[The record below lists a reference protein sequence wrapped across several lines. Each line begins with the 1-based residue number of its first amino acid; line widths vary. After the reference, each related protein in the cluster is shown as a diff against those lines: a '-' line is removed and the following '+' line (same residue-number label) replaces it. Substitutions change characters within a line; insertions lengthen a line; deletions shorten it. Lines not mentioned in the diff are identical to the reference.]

1 MSEEQVDLLAG
12 LKTGRW
18 LDNQHFPPL
27 RWVVHGLIP
36 EGLTLLVGGP
46 KIGKSWLSLDIGLAG
61 ASGGCAVGAIPVEKR
76 PVLLLALEDGDRRL
90 QSRARQLLGP
100 DPIPDGLDYMTQV
113 IPGTAKATIETW
125 LASLPN
131 ISPPPLVILDTLGKV
146 MPPSRPGESDY
157 QRDYRVAGALKAV
170 ADSWPGMALVALHH
184 DRKAAAEDFVGTVSG
199 TNGIAGA
206 ADTVVVL
213 NRRRTENTGRFLVTG
228 RDVTE
233 NEYAVAMDGCRWTL
247 AGNSL
252 ASAAQAAEEDRATA
266 GLGDRS
272 ADVLR
277 FVGQHPEGVRAAEV
291 AIGLSLDREQVKV
304 YLVRLLDAGK
314 VTRPSRG
321 LYKPLVT
328 PVTSVTFPDSEISES
343 NTSNGTNRGT
353 EGYPDPESNEPAVA
367 SRLHTNSVNGS
378 NGTNGSN
385 GRYPNSSEGSQSNRS
400 NRSKCSDRSDEP
412 DHPADPCPNCGY
424 SLTLRAGTQ
433 RCAWRHKQAQA
444 KKEAGR

>member
-1 MSEEQVDLLAG
+1 MSDEQVDLLAG
-12 LKTGRW
+12 LRTGRW
-18 LDNQHFPPL
+18 LDSQHFPPL
-27 RWVVHGLIP
+27 RWVVQGLIP

-61 ASGGCAVGAIPVEKR
+61 AAGGCAVGAIPVEKR

-113 IPGTAKATIETW
+113 LPGCAKATIEAW
-125 LASLPN
+125 LGNLPN
-131 ISPPPLVILDTLGKV
+131 VSTPPLVILDTLGKV

-184 DRKAAAEDFVGTVSG
+184 DRKASAEDFVGSVSG

-233 NEYAVAMDGCRWTL
+233 AEYAVSMDGCRWTL

-252 ASAAQAAEEDRATA
+252 ASAAEAAEEDRATA
-266 GLGDRS
+266 NLGDRS

-277 FVGQHPEGVRAAEV
+277 FVGQHPDGVRAAEV
-291 AIGLSLDREQVKV
+291 AVGLALDREQVRV
-304 YLVRLLDAGK
+304 YLNRLLDAGK

-321 LYKPLVT
+321 VYKPSVT
-328 PVTSVTFPDSEISES
+328 CVTSVTFPDPEVPERNTRNTCNTTYTEGSEPDAKCTVCGGRLIISEIGQTTHPGCE
-343 NTSNGTNRGT
+343 
-353 EGYPDPESNEPAVA
+353 A
-367 SRLHTNSVNGS
+367 
-378 NGTNGSN
+378 
-385 GRYPNSSEGSQSNRS
+385 
-400 NRSKCSDRSDEP
+400 DR
-412 DHPADPCPNCGY
+412 
-424 SLTLRAGTQ
+424 
-433 RCAWRHKQAQA
+433 
-444 KKEAGR
+444 